1 MSPSSAGMNSIQTS
15 LLEKTCGWEMIG
27 KFEMSPL
34 ISELAASYAIRATA
48 AANLA
53 PKLNPARDTRSASTK
68 RRSV

>member
-1 MSPSSAGMNSIQTS
+1 
-15 LLEKTCGWEMIG
+15 MIG